1 MPSAMRVPSLSESE
15 QLQHFRHAL
24 LRLALKYF
32 RPVFINPITF
42 RHVDLS
48 LMSLDPLSLHVSM
61 ALHPSKYGIT
71 RAISSLKTQK
81 ANEWHYP
88 FWSILFILEAEKAQ
102 LALNSPMGLMNV
114 LKFSAAC
121 FDLLVAEKL
130 GFALISP
137 CLCLHWV
144 ILWKGLLVI
153 IIIII
158 NIISV
163 LHRCASIRAIE
174 TNSISDVRKLVAYWV
189 LFSLISLFDHTFAKL
204 LEW

>member
-24 LRLALKYF
+24 LRLALK
-32 RPVFINPITF
+32 
-42 RHVDLS
+42 
-48 LMSLDPLSLHVSM
+48 
-61 ALHPSKYGIT
+61 
-71 RAISSLKTQK
+71 
-81 ANEWHYP
+81 
-88 FWSILFILEAEKAQ
+88 EAEKAQ

-121 FDLLVAEKL
+121 FDLLGWPL
-130 GFALISP
+130 FALGYP
-137 CLCLHWV
+137 L
-144 ILWKGLLVI
+144 
-153 IIIII
+153 
-158 NIISV
+158 
-163 LHRCASIRAIE
+163 CASIRAIE